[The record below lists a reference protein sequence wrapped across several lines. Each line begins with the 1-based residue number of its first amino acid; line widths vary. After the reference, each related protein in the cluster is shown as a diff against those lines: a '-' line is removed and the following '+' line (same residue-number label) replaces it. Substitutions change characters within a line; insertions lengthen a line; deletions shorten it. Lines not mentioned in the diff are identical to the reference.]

1 MSAIRSAIN
10 LLTNEID
17 ALIKARKGLED
28 HEMATAPG
36 EGINELGNKIWG
48 SGPKEVR
55 AARKTK
61 VIAVDPKAKRARKTG
76 QPKPKGEKGP
86 SNAAKVR
93 AAIANVGGVADA
105 AQIELVTN
113 LTMAQVRSALQGLV
127 RKGEVETGSNQDDVT
142 VYSLKTTVDKAE
154 KAAE

>member
-48 SGPKEVR
+48 SEPKVR
-55 AARKTK
+55 ASRKTK
-61 VIAVDPKAKRARKTG
+61 VIAVDPKAKRARKT
-76 QPKPKGEKGP
+76 GP

-105 AQIELVTN
+105 AHIQLATN
-113 LTMAQVRSALQGLV
+113 LTMAQVRSALQGLGN
-127 RKGEVETGSNQDDVT
+127 RGEVETGSNQDDVT

>member
-1 MSAIRSAIN
+1 MNAIRSAIE

-36 EGINELGNKIWG
+36 ADVDELGDKIWG
-48 SGPKEVR
+48 SEPKEVH

-61 VIAVDPKAKRARKTG
+61 VVVDVPKAKRARKTDV
-76 QPKPKGEKGP
+76 PKPRGEKGP

-105 AQIELVTN
+105 AHIQRATN

>member
-48 SGPKEVR
+48 SEPKVR
-55 AARKTK
+55 ASRKTK
-61 VIAVDPKAKRARKTG
+61 VVVDVPKAKRARKTDV
-76 QPKPKGEKGP
+76 PKPRGEKGP

-105 AQIELVTN
+105 AHIQLATG